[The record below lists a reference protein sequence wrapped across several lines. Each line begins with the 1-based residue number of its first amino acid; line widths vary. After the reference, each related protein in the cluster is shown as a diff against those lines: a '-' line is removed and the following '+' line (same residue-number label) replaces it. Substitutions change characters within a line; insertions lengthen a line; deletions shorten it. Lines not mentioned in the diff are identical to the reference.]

1 MIASVRRIRLAS
13 ACLCIAVYLMILAV
27 VTVSSRHDDFWQELF
42 GSTEGQFAIG
52 VIGFMLVMGGWML
65 VMALKKSRGKG

>member
-1 MIASVRRIRLAS
+1 MRI
-13 ACLCIAVYLMILAV
+13 
-27 VTVSSRHDDFWQELF
+27 WQELF

-52 VIGFMLVMGGWML
+52 VIAFMLVMGGWMA